1 MANKLK
7 STKRRTKMKD
17 VSTKAKVLSSK
28 DKKKVKGGI
37 LPYIEQDYCLKP
49 TSTITP
55 PTSSITDG
63 TSNTFKPK

>member
-17 VSTKAKVLSSK
+17 ISTKGKTLSSK
-28 DKKKVKGGI
+28 DKKKVKGGA
-37 LPYIEQDYCLKP
+37 YIEQDYCLKP

-55 PTSSITDG
+55 TSSITDG